1 MSSYRSAKTTIK
13 IPAKYTEYVVDKLA
27 SNPAV
32 MEQLERH
39 TRRYIAPV
47 AARKVGKLYSEVFQ
61 SFAKLTGAGIGGAS
75 GGYSGTV
82 DTAYGPVQVGPWAAL
97 NAAWRKRKEQNG
109 KSEHFWSNT
118 GGTSDWASRLLA
130 FWNGTNLSVANL
142 DAAPGKAKA
151 SFRGLKVGAK
161 GKTGRQIGVSYD
173 ILIPKTGNVYVD
185 NIVSNLFV
193 GSAAPAFSIK
203 DGKKA
208 GDTPY
213 KFRGSYKEGRKT
225 IRVSTLD
232 KGAIVAVTDA
242 RRPLLSAISSA
253 LGLKVQQVIKE
264 AR

>member
-47 AARKVGKLYSEVFQ
+47 AAKRVGQLYSEVFQ
-61 SFAKLTGAGIGGAS
+61 SFSKLTGAGISGAS
-75 GGYSGTV
+75 RNYSGSV

-97 NAAWRKRKEQNG
+97 NSAWRKRKENG
-109 KSEHFWSNT
+109 KKTKFWSNS
-118 GGTSDWASRLLA
+118 GGTSDWASRLMA

-151 SFRGLKVGAK
+151 SFRGLKVGSK

-208 GDTPY
+208 GDRPY
-213 KFRGSYKEGRKT
+213 KLRGSYKEGRKT